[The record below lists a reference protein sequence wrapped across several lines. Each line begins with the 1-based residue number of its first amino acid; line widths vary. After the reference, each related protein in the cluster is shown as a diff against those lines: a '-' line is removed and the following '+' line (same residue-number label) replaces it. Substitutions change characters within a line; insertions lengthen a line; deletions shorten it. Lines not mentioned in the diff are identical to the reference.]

1 LTGLRRIQQKLFNE
15 DINPA
20 KELERLIC
28 CHILDKSDGINDD
41 LDYSGTDEEEKCKQ
55 KKRTARKSMPRKKK

>member
-15 DINPA
+15 DINPP

-41 LDYSGTDEEEKCKQ
+41 LDYSGTDEEEECK
-55 KKRTARKSMPRKKK
+55 